1 MSVRFTTVP
10 FKPWLIMVDRDVSI
24 YRLSISSL
32 INQRVPLGVCVDT
45 NLKHKRFFLKFKV
58 LKCNFKWP
66 SSKDGI
72 VKFPTFY
79 HILSN
84 VTITLSIYIL
94 CLSVYPF
101 FVRLYPINVKT
112 AETTGPKFCGGLIP
126 GKVYWRKKSWKIV
139 EVFMKMRQN
148 YKCNS

>member
-1 MSVRFTTVP
+1 M
-10 FKPWLIMVDRDVSI
+10 
-24 YRLSISSL
+24 
-32 INQRVPLGVCVDT
+32 DT
-45 NLKHKRFFLKFKV
+45 NLKHKRFFLKV

-112 AETTGPKFCGGLIP
+112 AETIGPKFCGGPHPREGLLEKKILENSWSFYENAP
-126 GKVYWRKKSWKIV
+126 KLEMQQLKLLKIFTGKGALKSRIIYSVIFMYLTCVYI
-139 EVFMKMRQN
+139 
-148 YKCNS
+148 